1 FDRYRHV
8 MSLVGDKKYF
18 LMDRISYGE
27 VLDQPHQTFFTE
39 SGSVMST
46 DFLRRV
52 ELIPATGRQV
62 VRLKFH
68 EEAPP
73 EAAFTLEHY
82 LRLVLFIAGVLTD
95 SKQVAGMSK
104 EDR

>member
-1 FDRYRHV
+1 
-8 MSLVGDKKYF
+8 
-18 LMDRISYGE
+18 
-27 VLDQPHQTFFTE
+27 
-39 SGSVMST
+39 MST

-52 ELIPATGRQV
+52 ELISGTGRQV

-82 LRLVLFIAGVLTD
+82 LRLVLFIARVLTEG
-95 SKQVAGMSK
+95 KQAAAMSK
-104 EDR
+104 EDREKYRKLAATDSDFELLREDSRFLRMLN